1 MAKAIIKNLQK
12 MRGKKKMKKFN
23 LNPSASVRQ
32 KSFYGKAKVMHDEET
47 GIVQLKSYDTIV
59 CMIDNFGKF
68 HKLWNGYSATTMK
81 HVQSFCDYYGIEN
94 GGEKWWDSLPCCNS
108 EKYRIEIGNGFYNRK
123 ISTVFDN
130 YEDAEEYA
138 GKITARNPFLYYQI
152 EEVA

>member
-1 MAKAIIKNLQK
+1 
-12 MRGKKKMKKFN
+12 MKKFN

-94 GGEKWWDSLPCCNS
+94 GGKNGGIPCPAAIPKNTES
-108 EKYRIEIGNGFYNRK
+108 KLETVSTIGKFQQYSIIMK
-123 ISTVFDN
+123 M
-130 YEDAEEYA
+130 
-138 GKITARNPFLYYQI
+138 LL
-152 EEVA
+152 